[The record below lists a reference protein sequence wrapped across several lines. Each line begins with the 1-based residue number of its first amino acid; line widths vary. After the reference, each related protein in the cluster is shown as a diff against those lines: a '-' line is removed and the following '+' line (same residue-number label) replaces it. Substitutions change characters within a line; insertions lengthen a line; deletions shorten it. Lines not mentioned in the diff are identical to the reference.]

1 MNGFLDRVLGLRHL
15 SSGGEGVSFG
25 FAHPLPA
32 WAWVLIALACSIA
45 AFWSYARLLGQKR
58 ARWSL
63 AAVRTL
69 LLTLVV
75 VLLCG
80 PQLTKQNERVERDWV
95 VVMADRSASM
105 TIRDVETAKGRESRD
120 EQLLAALA
128 MARPELD
135 ALAKTRNVLML
146 GFDSGIYDLPQD
158 GSLAPPAGQRT
169 AIGQSVDLMLRR
181 LAGKPLAG
189 VVLFSDGRS
198 SDEIS
203 RTTLR
208 ELVSAQTPVF
218 VAPLGSDK
226 PLPDLALTKVDAP
239 SAAFVGDVVP
249 VTVTLDHLG
258 DKTTPLGGKVELVD
272 DATGLVLDT
281 KPIPESGGKVSLSSQ
296 PEQVGNRTWT
306 VRLVLDKPDL
316 SDENNHASFAIDLAD
331 RPIRVAYFDGY
342 PRWEYRYLKNLLVRE
357 KTIRSAILL
366 LAPDRR
372 YIQEG
377 SEPLGSL
384 PRTQAEWNNIDV
396 VVMGDLRP
404 GLFSEDQIHSL
415 RELVATRGGG
425 ILWIGGPSAT
435 PAAWRG
441 TALADL
447 LPFTLGTDGNG
458 DLPQWVGPVVL
469 KPGPAADRYGVLKL
483 GALPSDPWP
492 AELDTP
498 SLGWPLLRWAQKL
511 DTRTIKPTAE
521 VLGIAQAVTAGSS
534 DAGKPATPA
543 GANSSAPLI
552 LTMRYGAG
560 RIVYVGTDETW
571 RYRYGRGESL
581 QERLWLPLIRLLAR
595 ESLGR
600 SGKPAVLAADPER
613 SIANQPVQVTLRLVD
628 QALIDARPVS
638 AKIKVVRKGDAG
650 TPDTETELTLRP
662 ETGGDDSQPPS
673 ALSATWTPADPGRYT
688 LSGADSLLAGLDIAA
703 KAEVSLPDDE
713 LRTPQT
719 DHAGLAALAEAT
731 HGRVVSPDQLA
742 SVFKE
747 LPNRELRLLGAPDIE
762 TLWDKPLAW
771 TLLISLLT
779 IEWIG
784 RRLIKLS

>member
-1 MNGFLDRVLGLRHL
+1 MSGFLDRVLGLRHL

-32 WAWVLIALACSIA
+32 WAWVLIALACALA
-45 AFWSYARLLGQKR
+45 AFWSYSRLLGQKR

-63 AAVRTL
+63 ASLRTL
-69 LLTLVV
+69 LLVLVA

-105 TIRDVETAKGRESRD
+105 TIQDVDSAKGRESRD
-120 EQLLAALA
+120 EQLQAALA
-128 MARPELD
+128 KARPELD
-135 ALAKTRNVLML
+135 ALAKTRNVLLL
-146 GFDSGIYDLPQD
+146 GFDSGIYDLPPD
-158 GSLAPPAGQRT
+158 AALAPPAGQRT
-169 AIGQSVDLMLRR
+169 AIGQSFDFMLRR

-189 VVLFSDGRS
+189 VVLLSDGRS
-198 SDEIS
+198 TDEVS

-218 VAPLGSDK
+218 VSPLGSDK
-226 PLPDLALTKVDAP
+226 PLPDLALTKIDAP

-249 VTVTLDHLG
+249 VTVTLDQLG
-258 DKTTPLGGKVELVD
+258 DKSTPLGGKVELVD
-272 DATGLVLDT
+272 DATGLVLDS
-281 KPIPESGGKVSLSSQ
+281 KPIPESGGKISLSSQ
-296 PEQVGNRTWT
+296 PDQVGNRTWT

-316 SDENNHASFAIDLAD
+316 SDENNHASFAIELAD

-357 KTIRSAILL
+357 KSIRSAILL

-377 SEPLGSL
+377 SEPLGAL
-384 PRTQAEWNNIDV
+384 PKTQAEWNAIDV

-458 DLPQWVGPVVL
+458 DLPAWVGPVVL
-469 KPGPAADRYGVLKL
+469 KPGSAADRYGVLKL

-521 VLGIAQAVTAGSS
+521 VLGIAQAVPTGTPDAAAPTA
-534 DAGKPATPA
+534 A
-543 GANSSAPLI
+543 SAPLI

-600 SGKPAVLAADPER
+600 SGKPAVLAVDPER

-638 AKIKVVRKGDAG
+638 AKIKIVRKGDTG
-650 TPDTETELTLRP
+650 KPDTETELTLRP
-662 ETGGDDSQPPS
+662 EVGGDDSQPPS
-673 ALSATWTPADPGRYT
+673 ALSATWTPTDPGNYT
-688 LSGADSLLAGLDIAA
+688 LAGADSLLAGLDITA

-731 HGRVVSPDQLA
+731 KGRVVSPDQLA

-779 IEWIG
+779 LEWIG

>member
-1 MNGFLDRVLGLRHL
+1 MSGVLDRVLGLRHL
-15 SSGGEGVSFG
+15 SSQGEGVSFG

-32 WAWVLIALACSIA
+32 WAWVIIASVCVIA
-45 AFWSYARLLGQKR
+45 AYWSYSRLLGPKR

-63 AAVRTL
+63 AALRTL
-69 LLTLVV
+69 LLVLVM

-105 TIRDVETAKGRESRD
+105 TIRDVDTPKGRESRD
-120 EQLLAALA
+120 EQLQGALA
-128 MARPELD
+128 TARPALD
-135 ALAKTRNVLML
+135 ALAKARNVLLL
-146 GFDSGIYDLPQD
+146 GFDSGIYDLPAD
-158 GSLAPPAGQRT
+158 APPAPPAGQRT

-189 VVLFSDGRS
+189 VVLLSDGRS
-198 SDEIS
+198 TDEVS

-226 PLPDLALTKVDAP
+226 PLPDLALTKIDAP
-239 SAAFVGDVVP
+239 SAAFIGDVVP
-249 VTVTLDHLG
+249 VTVSLDQLG
-258 DKTTPLGGKVELVD
+258 DTSTPLTGKVELVD

-281 KPIPESGGKVSLSSQ
+281 KPIPDSGGKVSLSSQ

-316 SDENNHASFAIDLAD
+316 SDENNHASFAIELAD

-357 KTIRSAILL
+357 KSIRSAILL

-396 VVMGDLRP
+396 VVMGDLSP

-447 LPFTLGTDGNG
+447 LPFTLGTDGTG

-469 KPGPAADRYGVLKL
+469 RPGPAADRYGVLKL
-483 GALPSDPWP
+483 GARPSDPWP

-498 SLGWPLLRWAQKL
+498 SLGWPLLRWAQQL
-511 DTRTIKPTAE
+511 DPRTIKPTAE
-521 VLGIAQAVTAGSS
+521 VLGIAQGASS
-534 DAGKPATPA
+534 TSPEA
-543 GANSSAPLI
+543 GAPPVPSAPLI

-560 RIVYVGTDETW
+560 RIVYVATDETW

-600 SGKPAVLAADPER
+600 SGKPAVLTTDPER

-638 AKIKVVRKGDAG
+638 ALVKIVRKGDAG
-650 TPDTETELTLRP
+650 KPDTETDLTLRP
-662 ETGGDDSQPPS
+662 EAGADDSQPPS
-673 ALSATWTPADPGRYT
+673 ALSATWTPTDPGHYT
-688 LSGADSLLAGLDIAA
+688 LSGADALLAGLDISA

-719 DHAGLAALAEAT
+719 DHASLAALAQAT
-731 HGRVVSPDQLA
+731 KGRVVPPDQLA

-779 IEWIG
+779 FEWIG